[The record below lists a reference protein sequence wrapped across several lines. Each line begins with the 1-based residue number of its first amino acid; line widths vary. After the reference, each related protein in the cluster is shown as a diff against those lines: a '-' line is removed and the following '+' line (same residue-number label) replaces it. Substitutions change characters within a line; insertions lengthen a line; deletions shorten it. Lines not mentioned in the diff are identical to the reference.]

1 MDFAA
6 LEAAIV
12 SAVTSVAATYGVKSI
27 LEQRS
32 RLRAAAERFTY
43 VGSFQTDKVNVAS
56 PQVQA
61 SDVDVGRRQLSTPA
75 RIPAG
80 HRQFLPAKTS
90 KELQDEFKKR
100 EEDAP
105 IPRASRWTRA
115 SPSKRYA
122 VFYVGTLVIAIFTL
136 LLITGR
142 LPLR

>member
-6 LEAAIV
+6 LETAIV

-27 LEQRS
+27 LEQRG

-43 VGSFQTDKVNVAS
+43 VGSFQTGKVNAAA
-56 PQVQA
+56 PQAQGPESA
-61 SDVDVGRRQLSTPA
+61 RREPSTPA

-122 VFYVGTLVIAIFTL
+122 VFYAGTLVIAIFTL

>member
-6 LEAAIV
+6 LETAIV
-12 SAVTSVAATYGVKSI
+12 SAVTSVIGTYGVKSI
-27 LEQRS
+27 LEQRG

-43 VGSFQTDKVNVAS
+43 AGSFQTGKVDVAA

-61 SDVDVGRRQLSTPA
+61 SDEVDMRQLSTPA

-115 SPSKRYA
+115 SPSKRYV
-122 VFYVGTLVIAIFTL
+122 VFYAGTLVIAIFTL

>member
-6 LEAAIV
+6 LETAVV
-12 SAVTSVAATYGVKSI
+12 SAVVSVVATYGVKSI
-27 LEQRS
+27 LEQRG
-32 RLRAAAERFTY
+32 RLKAATERFTY
-43 VGSFQTDKVNVAS
+43 VGSFQTDR
-56 PQVQA
+56 
-61 SDVDVGRRQLSTPA
+61 VDVATPKAEVSEKARVRQPSMPA

-115 SPSKRYA
+115 SPSKRYV
-122 VFYVGTLVIAIFTL
+122 VFYAGTLVIAIFTL

>member
-6 LEAAIV
+6 LETAVV
-12 SAVTSVAATYGVKSI
+12 SAVVSVVATYGVKSI
-27 LEQRS
+27 LEQRG
-32 RLRAAAERFTY
+32 RLQAAAERFTY
-43 VGSFQTDKVNVAS
+43 VGSFQTDR
-56 PQVQA
+56 
-61 SDVDVGRRQLSTPA
+61 VDVATPKAEVSEKARVRQPSMPA

-100 EEDAP
+100 EENAP

-115 SPSKRYA
+115 SPSKRYV
-122 VFYVGTLVIAIFTL
+122 VFYAGTLVIAIFTL

>member
-1 MDFAA
+1 MLTLTATIAACVVSVITTAWVAWALTIARHWNHRLEMPAFAYA
-6 LEAAIV
+6 KTFEQGRV
-12 SAVTSVAATYGVKSI
+12 SSTPNKIQTPEVAT
-27 LEQRS
+27 
-32 RLRAAAERFTY
+32 
-43 VGSFQTDKVNVAS
+43 
-56 PQVQA
+56 
-61 SDVDVGRRQLSTPA
+61 RQLSTPA
-75 RIPAG
+75 KIPAG

-100 EEDAP
+100 EEEAP

-122 VFYVGTLVIAIFTL
+122 AFYVGTLAIAIFTL

>member
-1 MDFAA
+1 M
-6 LEAAIV
+6 LTLTAAIAACVV
-12 SAVTSVAATYGVKSI
+12 SVITTAWVAWVLTIARHWNHS
-27 LEQRS
+27 LEIPAFAYAKTFEPGR
-32 RLRAAAERFTY
+32 
-43 VGSFQTDKVNVAS
+43 VGSNPTLSQTPEVA
-56 PQVQA
+56 P
-61 SDVDVGRRQLSTPA
+61 RHISTPA
-75 RIPAG
+75 KIPAG

-100 EEDAP
+100 EEDSP

-122 VFYVGTLVIAIFTL
+122 AFYVGTLAIAIFTL

>member
-6 LEAAIV
+6 LETAIV
-12 SAVTSVAATYGVKSI
+12 SAVTSVIATYGVKSI
-27 LEQRS
+27 LEQRGK
-32 RLRAAAERFTY
+32 LRAAAERFTY
-43 VGSFQTDKVNVAS
+43 VGSFQTGKVDVAA

-61 SDVDVGRRQLSTPA
+61 SDEVDMRQLSTPA

-90 KELQDEFKKR
+90 KELQDEFKKQ

-115 SPSKRYA
+115 KPSKRYA

-142 LPLR
+142 LPLH

>member
-1 MDFAA
+1 M
-6 LEAAIV
+6 
-12 SAVTSVAATYGVKSI
+12 SAVTSVIATYGIKSI
-27 LEQRS
+27 LEERS
-32 RLRAAAERFTY
+32 KLKAAAERFTY
-43 VGSFQTDKVNVAS
+43 VGSFQTARIDVAAPKVEVSKEA
-56 PQVQA
+56 PA
-61 SDVDVGRRQLSTPA
+61 RQPSTLA

-136 LLITGR
+136 LLVTGR

>member
-6 LEAAIV
+6 LETAIV
-12 SAVTSVAATYGVKSI
+12 SAVTSVIATYGVKSI
-27 LEQRS
+27 LEQRG
-32 RLRAAAERFTY
+32 RLKAAAERFTY
-43 VGSFQTDKVNVAS
+43 VGSFQTGTINVAA
-56 PQVQA
+56 PPVQVSGEVA
-61 SDVDVGRRQLSTPA
+61 TRQLSTPA

-90 KELQDEFKKR
+90 KELQDDFKKR
-100 EEDAP
+100 EEDSP

>member
-6 LEAAIV
+6 LETAVV

-27 LEQRS
+27 LEQRG
-32 RLRAAAERFTY
+32 RQRAAAERFTY
-43 VGSFQTDKVNVAS
+43 VGSFQTGKVNVAA
-56 PQVQA
+56 PQLQA
-61 SDVDVGRRQLSTPA
+61 PEAAKRQLSTPA
-75 RIPAG
+75 KIPAG

-90 KELQDEFKKR
+90 KELQDEFKRR

-122 VFYVGTLVIAIFTL
+122 VFYAGSLVIAIFTL
-136 LLITGR
+136 LLVTGR

>member
-6 LEAAIV
+6 LETAIV

-27 LEQRS
+27 LEQRG
-32 RLRAAAERFTY
+32 RLRAAAERYSF
-43 VGSFQTDKVNVAS
+43 VGSFQTGKINVVAPRVRAS
-56 PQVQA
+56 EEVE
-61 SDVDVGRRQLSTPA
+61 RRRPLTPA
-75 RIPAG
+75 KIPAG

-100 EEDAP
+100 EEEAP

-115 SPSKRYA
+115 NPSKRYA